1 MELAGR
7 EASERG
13 SCLNWVTKVEHS
25 QLAVLEKA
33 VCFPWLLGR

>member
-7 EASERG
+7 EVSERG